1 MVTWSTESPRSAI
14 LAHISRYV
22 SEYRRYQRTH
32 KRMITSSKCRP
43 RKSAGLF
50 RVTIHRTKSPQPRL
64 QQNRSV
70 DWLGTRNGDGPVAS
84 LIYGL
89 RGTGR
94 RASDRRSIRPRRRHV
109 LSGVLQI
116 SWSELR

>member
-14 LAHISRYV
+14 ISSRSRYV

-32 KRMITSSKCRP
+32 KRMISSSKCRP

-64 QQNRSV
+64 QQNPPSYYTQVMFASCLGDHTLTSSVSGAGDKFFYSEIGSSSKVCLKLVNRS
-70 DWLGTRNGDGPVAS
+70 
-84 LIYGL
+84 
-89 RGTGR
+89 
-94 RASDRRSIRPRRRHV
+94 
-109 LSGVLQI
+109 
-116 SWSELR
+116 EE